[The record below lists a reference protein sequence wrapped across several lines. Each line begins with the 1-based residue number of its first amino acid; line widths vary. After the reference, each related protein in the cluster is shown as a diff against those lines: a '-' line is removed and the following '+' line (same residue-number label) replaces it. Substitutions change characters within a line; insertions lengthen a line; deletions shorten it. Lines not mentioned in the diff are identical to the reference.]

1 MIKMSDKSIAVDT
14 KKNLNEVIKK
24 IKKLNFLKNYPI
36 LYLLNSLKKLYL
48 KFVSF

>member
-1 MIKMSDKSIAVDT
+1 MSDKSIAVDT

-24 IKKLNFLKNYPI
+24 IKIKLFKNYPI